1 MPKKPDRTTQRSNLA
16 EWLAFGAVLLLA
28 GSGLALSHLAES
40 TRQQETEH
48 ERLRVLAALL
58 ANNIET
64 DLQATNAAL
73 AGIIH
78 DYLGAPPGP
87 PVALELPRRLDAM
100 VGAMPGVRAL
110 VVLDRDGVATA
121 SSTPDVIGRNFSQ
134 RAYFQS
140 MLHAPSAATL
150 YVAAPYRSIRGD
162 LIISVARMVPRK
174 DGGFGGVVLATLDPK
189 YFTAKFRTAMYAPD
203 VWALVI
209 HGDGR
214 QLLNYPNKAGIDGTN
229 LDRPGTFFRR
239 HRDSALQQSVL
250 SGKVYTTGEQ
260 RVMALETIRP
270 PPLQMD
276 RAIVIG
282 LSRDEA
288 AIAAPLR
295 GQARAYL
302 LVGGLLALC
311 AAVLLYW
318 TQRRRA
324 HLAGWR
330 AGQEEERQAMLAIAS
345 SEARFRTLIED
356 APLAIAILRGGHF
369 IYSNPR
375 YRALHGYAAED
386 DLTGQP
392 WRAMIAAESRAMLA
406 DNEALIEADSPSEQ
420 RFEAL
425 GLGKQGRP
433 VPVLKT
439 TTRVLLADGPATL
452 IFAQD
457 ISAQKCAE
465 EDMARARD
473 AAEAANRS
481 KAQFLANMSHEIRSP
496 LNAILGMT
504 WLLERAR
511 LEPEPQAMMRKIRA
525 SGQSLLSIVNDVL
538 DVSKIEAGHMRIE
551 QAPFLLADVLDKVA
565 SGMAVAATGK
575 PLALLVDAPPLGVE
589 RLLGDALRLEQVLVN
604 LTGNAVKFTATGQVE
619 LRIAVEGCVADLVRL
634 RFCVRDSGI
643 GIADDMRE
651 AVFSAF
657 TQADNS
663 TTRRFGGTGLGLT
676 ICRQLVHLMGGE
688 LALQSEAGVGSEF
701 SFTIALRLLPASPP
715 CPAGLPANEPPR
727 RALQDVCVLVVDDS
741 EINRDVAGQI
751 LRDQGARPVFAH
763 DGQQALDWLCA
774 HPAQADIVLMDVQ
787 MPVMD
792 GIEATRR
799 LRRMAQFDGLPVI
812 ALTAGAFKA
821 QQESALQA
829 GMAAFIGKPFDV
841 PATIA
846 LITRLHRRQ
855 SGANSAQASAV
866 IPAATPDSG
875 RERAFD
881 MLQGLALWLDEAP
894 YRHHLERFGD
904 AHGGSAALIGRYLD
918 AGEAGAALALAHQ
931 LSGSAAN
938 LALPALHRA
947 AQATE
952 RLLASGAEARGSLA
966 PLAAELARAVDAIA
980 AHLRDSP
987 AVLRTT
993 VACGAGP
1000 QALLERLI
1008 TALDGDDP
1016 APAEALLDQLRLLL
1030 PTGDIDLIAA
1040 PLSRFDFRGAETA
1053 ARSLSMQH
1061 PSSIEE

>member
-1 MPKKPDRTTQRSNLA
+1 MAKKTDPTTLRRHLA
-16 EWLAFGAVLLLA
+16 EWLALGAVLLLA
-28 GSGLALSHLAES
+28 GSGLAFSHLAES
-40 TRQQETEH
+40 ARQQETEH

-87 PVALELPRRLDAM
+87 AVALELPRRLDAM

-121 SSTPDVIGRNFSQ
+121 SSMPDVIGRNFSQ

-140 MLHAPSAATL
+140 MLRAPDAATL

-203 VWALVI
+203 VWAVAA

-214 QLLNYPNKAGIDGTN
+214 QLLNYPSRPGIDGTN

-239 HRDSALQQSVL
+239 HRDSALRQNIL
-250 SGKVYTTGEQ
+250 SGKVYLTGEQ

-270 PPLQMD
+270 PSLHMD

-302 LVGGLLALC
+302 LVSGLLALC
-311 AAVLLYW
+311 AAAVLYW
-318 TQRRRA
+318 MQRRRA

-330 AGQEEERQAMLAIAS
+330 AGQEEERQAMLAIAG

-386 DLTGQP
+386 DLAGLP
-392 WRAMIAAESRAMLA
+392 WRAMIAAESRAVLA
-406 DNEALIEADSPSEQ
+406 GHEALIEADSPSEQ

-439 TTRVLLADGPATL
+439 TTRVMLADGPATL

-457 ISAQKCAE
+457 ISAQKRAE

-511 LEPEPQAMMRKIRA
+511 LEPEPQAMTRKIRA
-525 SGQSLLSIVNDVL
+525 AGQSLLSIVNDVL
-538 DVSKIEAGHMRIE
+538 DVSKIEAGHMQIE
-551 QAPFLLADVLDKVA
+551 QAPFCLADVLDKVA

-575 PLALLVDAPPLGVE
+575 PLALLV
-589 RLLGDALRLEQVLVN
+589 DALRLEQVLVN

-619 LRIAVEGCVADLVRL
+619 LRIAVEGCVGDVVRL

-643 GIADDMRE
+643 GIATDMRE

-676 ICRQLVHLMGGE
+676 ICRQLVQLMGGE

-701 SFTIALRLLPASPP
+701 SFTIALRLLPAIPP
-715 CPAGLPANEPPR
+715 CPAGLPAHEPPR

-774 HPAQADIVLMDVQ
+774 HPALADIVLMDVQ

-799 LRRMAQFDGLPVI
+799 LRRMAQFDSLPVI

-821 QQESALQA
+821 QQEAALQA

-846 LITRLHRRQ
+846 LIARLHRRQ
-855 SGANSAQASAV
+855 SGAHSARPLAV
-866 IPAATPDSG
+866 IPAATTDGG

-881 MLQGLALWLDEAP
+881 LRQGLALWLDEAP
-894 YRHHLERFGD
+894 YRQHLERFGD

-918 AGEAGAALALAHQ
+918 AGEAGAALALAHK
-931 LSGSAAN
+931 LSGIAGN

-980 AHLRDSP
+980 AYLRDSP
-987 AVLRTT
+987 AALRATA
-993 VACGAGP
+993 ACGTGA

-1008 TALDGDDP
+1008 TALDADDP

-1030 PTGDIDLIAA
+1030 PAGDIELIAA
-1040 PLSRFDFRGAETA
+1040 PLSCFDFRGAETA
-1053 ARSLSMQH
+1053 ARSLSMRH

>member
-1 MPKKPDRTTQRSNLA
+1 MAKKTDPTTLRRHLA
-16 EWLAFGAVLLLA
+16 EWLALGAVLLLA
-28 GSGLALSHLAES
+28 GSGLAFSHLAES
-40 TRQQETEH
+40 ARQQETEH

-87 PVALELPRRLDAM
+87 AVALELPRRLDAM

-121 SSTPDVIGRNFSQ
+121 SSMPDVIGRNFSQ

-140 MLHAPSAATL
+140 MLRAPDAATL

-203 VWALVI
+203 VWAVAA

-214 QLLNYPNKAGIDGTN
+214 QLLNYPSRPGIDGTN

-239 HRDSALQQSVL
+239 HRDSALRQNIL
-250 SGKVYTTGEQ
+250 SGKVYLTGEQ

-270 PPLQMD
+270 PSLHMD

-302 LVGGLLALC
+302 LVSGLLALC
-311 AAVLLYW
+311 AAAVLYW
-318 TQRRRA
+318 MQRRRA

-330 AGQEEERQAMLAIAS
+330 AGQEEERQAMLAIAG

-386 DLTGQP
+386 DLAGLP
-392 WRAMIAAESRAMLA
+392 WRAMIAAESRAVLA
-406 DNEALIEADSPSEQ
+406 GHEALIEADSPSEQ

-439 TTRVLLADGPATL
+439 TTRVMLADGPATL

-457 ISAQKCAE
+457 ISAQKRAE

-473 AAEAANRS
+473 AAEAANRG

-511 LEPEPQAMMRKIRA
+511 LEPEPQAMTRKIRA
-525 SGQSLLSIVNDVL
+525 AGQSLLSIVNDVL
-538 DVSKIEAGHMRIE
+538 DVSKIEAGHMQIE
-551 QAPFLLADVLDKVA
+551 QAPFCLADVLDKVA

-575 PLALLVDAPPLGVE
+575 PLALLV
-589 RLLGDALRLEQVLVN
+589 DALRLEQVLVN

-619 LRIAVEGCVADLVRL
+619 LRIAVEGCVGDVVRL

-643 GIADDMRE
+643 GIATDMRE

-676 ICRQLVHLMGGE
+676 ICRQLVQLMGGE

-701 SFTIALRLLPASPP
+701 SFTIALRLLPAIPP
-715 CPAGLPANEPPR
+715 CPAGLPAHEPPR

-774 HPAQADIVLMDVQ
+774 HPALADIVLMDVQ

-799 LRRMAQFDGLPVI
+799 LRRMAQFDSLPVI

-821 QQESALQA
+821 QQEAALQA

-846 LITRLHRRQ
+846 LIARLHRRQ
-855 SGANSAQASAV
+855 SGAHSARPLAV
-866 IPAATPDSG
+866 IPAATTDGG

-881 MLQGLALWLDEAP
+881 LRQGLALWLDEAP
-894 YRHHLERFGD
+894 YRQHLERFGD

-918 AGEAGAALALAHQ
+918 AGEAGAALALAHK
-931 LSGSAAN
+931 LSGIAGN

-980 AHLRDSP
+980 AYLRDSP
-987 AVLRTT
+987 AALRATA
-993 VACGAGP
+993 ACGTGA

-1008 TALDGDDP
+1008 TALDADDP

-1030 PTGDIDLIAA
+1030 PAGDIELIAA
-1040 PLSRFDFRGAETA
+1040 PLSCFDFRGAETA
-1053 ARSLSMQH
+1053 ARSLSMRH